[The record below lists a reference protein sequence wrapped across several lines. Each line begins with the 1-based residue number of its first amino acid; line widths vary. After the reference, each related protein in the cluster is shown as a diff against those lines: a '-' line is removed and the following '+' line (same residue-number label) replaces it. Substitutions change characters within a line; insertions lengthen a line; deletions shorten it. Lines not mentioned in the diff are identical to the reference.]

1 MVAPVAAPAAQVDG
15 GKIKDILLSIVEE
28 RTGYPSDMVGLE
40 QNLEADL
47 GIDSIKRVE
56 IVGALLQ
63 TLPPAYGSALGEA
76 RSQLNTR
83 ATLADMLKML
93 EGLDVGEVAVPFES
107 AEASPKTVP
116 VTASHSP
123 RHIVVPEEEDIP
135 EQALR
140 QFEPG
145 YFILTADDHGLALR
159 LQQPQRLHCP
169 PPPVTR
175 RSKRLRAD
183 PCGPGSEPGALAALS
198 LNRTFS

>member
-1 MVAPVAAPAAQVDG
+1 M
-15 GKIKDILLSIVEE
+15 
-28 RTGYPSDMVGLE
+28 
-40 QNLEADL
+40 
-47 GIDSIKRVE
+47 
-56 IVGALLQ
+56 
-63 TLPPAYGSALGEA
+63 GEA

-123 RHIVVPEEEDIP
+123 RHIVVPEEEAIP

-159 LQQPQRLHCP
+159 LQEWLEQRGCTVSLLSPGLLADEMSAAARHCFNAWIRP
-169 PPPVTR
+169 PHSGEVAVRPLPAPP
-175 RSKRLRAD
+175 
-183 PCGPGSEPGALAALS
+183 
-198 LNRTFS
+198 